1 MTEHVMV
8 VTGSEGD
15 WGVMEHCTQMLEQLE
30 VGYVKLVASA
40 HRQPAKLEA
49 AMEAFEAQGG
59 CVYIGAAGMAAHLA
73 GVVASKTTL
82 PVLAVPLKGGM
93 LDGLDAL
100 LAMVQMPRGVPVG
113 TLAVGKHGAINA
125 AILSAQILALTNPA
139 LKQRLVDYKASLAA

>member
-1 MTEHVMV
+1 
-8 VTGSEGD
+8 
-15 WGVMEHCTQMLEQLE
+15 
-30 VGYVKLVASA
+30 
-40 HRQPAKLEA
+40 
-49 AMEAFEAQGG
+49 MEAFEAQGG